1 MNIYLIYE
9 HEFIIQA
16 NPRFWP
22 LGRLS
27 NCHAFIMYLAVKVGI
42 INLIYMDSEK
52 TKTILVV
59 DDEPAIRLGLA
70 ATLKRQG
77 YSVITA
83 EDGNDGILK
92 ATQTLPDLILSDVM
106 MPNMN
111 GFELRRQLGT
121 VPSLAS
127 IPFIF
132 LTARTSSEDRVLGI
146 REGADDYVTKPF
158 VIDELLARVEAV
170 LRRVHTERE
179 HGRQLGKQ
187 DAEADMEKLRREI
200 LQNFRHEIR
209 TPLGNIMMS
218 LEMAI
223 NHKFETQEE
232 QNEFIRIA
240 LTSVDRMEALVSDII
255 LLSDLDQDQIN
266 TIRQS
271 IHPEHHIIVPAQKRL
286 QRYDHKGI
294 NFVQEIQA
302 AEPIFAP
309 RKEFTQVMVN
319 LADNAFKFSPQGG
332 KVSLRV
338 KSTGNGGARIE
349 WEDEGPGIPMNLHEK
364 VFERF
369 YQVSQGDNREHQ
381 GLGVGLTTA
390 RAIFASLGGDIK
402 VMDREKGCCILA
414 ILPPLKPEDIVYG

>member
-1 MNIYLIYE
+1 MW
-9 HEFIIQA
+9 FIIQA
-16 NPRFWP
+16 NPRFW
-22 LGRLS
+22 LSGQLS
-27 NCHAFIMYLAVKVGI
+27 NCHAFIMYLAPKVGI
-42 INLIYMDSEK
+42 ISLIYMDSEK
-52 TKTILVV
+52 PKTILVV

-121 VPSLAS
+121 VVSLAS

-132 LTARTSSEDRVLGI
+132 LTARSASEDRVLGM

-187 DAEADMEKLRREI
+187 DAEADIEKLRREI

-332 KVSLRV
+332 KVTLRV
-338 KSTGNGGARIE
+338 KSTGNGGAMIE
-349 WEDEGPGIPMNLHEK
+349 WEDEGPGIPINLHEK

-402 VMDREKGCCILA
+402 VLDREKGCCILA

>member
-1 MNIYLIYE
+1 
-9 HEFIIQA
+9 
-16 NPRFWP
+16 
-22 LGRLS
+22 
-27 NCHAFIMYLAVKVGI
+27 MYLALKVGI
-42 INLIYMDSEK
+42 ISLVYMDSEK
-52 TKTILVV
+52 QKTILVV

-92 ATQTLPDLILSDVM
+92 ATQTQPDLILSDVM

-121 VPSLAS
+121 VASLAS

-132 LTARTSSEDRVLGI
+132 LTARSASEDRVLGM

-266 TIRQS
+266 TIRQL

-286 QRYDHKGI
+286 QRYDHKEI
-294 NFVQEIQA
+294 NFVQEIQVA
-302 AEPIFAP
+302 DPIFAP

-332 KVSLRV
+332 KVTLRV
-338 KSTGNGGARIE
+338 KSIGNGGARIE
-349 WEDEGPGIPMNLHEK
+349 WEDEGPGIPMNLHER

-390 RAIFASLGGDIK
+390 RAIFASLGGDVK
-402 VMDREKGCCILA
+402 VLDREKGCCILA

>member
-1 MNIYLIYE
+1 
-9 HEFIIQA
+9 
-16 NPRFWP
+16 
-22 LGRLS
+22 
-27 NCHAFIMYLAVKVGI
+27 MYLAPKVGI
-42 INLIYMDSEK
+42 ISLIYMDSEK
-52 TKTILVV
+52 PKTILVV

-121 VPSLAS
+121 VVSLAS

-132 LTARTSSEDRVLGI
+132 LTARSASEDRVLGM

-187 DAEADMEKLRREI
+187 DAEADIEKLRREI

-332 KVSLRV
+332 KVTLRV
-338 KSTGNGGARIE
+338 KSTGNGGAMIE
-349 WEDEGPGIPMNLHEK
+349 WEDEGPGIPINLHEK

-402 VMDREKGCCILA
+402 VLDREKGCCILA

>member
-1 MNIYLIYE
+1 MW
-9 HEFIIQA
+9 FIIQA

-27 NCHAFIMYLAVKVGI
+27 NCHAFIMYLATKIGI

-52 TKTILVV
+52 PKTILVV

-121 VPSLAS
+121 VASLAS

-132 LTARTSSEDRVLGI
+132 LTARSASEDRVLGM

-187 DAEADMEKLRREI
+187 DAEADIEKLRREI

-332 KVSLRV
+332 KVTLRV
-338 KSTGNGGARIE
+338 KSTGNGGAMIE
-349 WEDEGPGIPMNLHEK
+349 WEDEGPGIPITLHDK

-402 VMDREKGCCILA
+402 VLDREKGCCILA

>member
-1 MNIYLIYE
+1 
-9 HEFIIQA
+9 
-16 NPRFWP
+16 
-22 LGRLS
+22 
-27 NCHAFIMYLAVKVGI
+27 
-42 INLIYMDSEK
+42 MDSEK
-52 TKTILVV
+52 PKTILVV

-121 VPSLAS
+121 VASLAS

-132 LTARTSSEDRVLGI
+132 LTARSASEDRVLGM

-187 DAEADMEKLRREI
+187 DAEADIEKLRREI

-332 KVSLRV
+332 KVTLRV
-338 KSTGNGGARIE
+338 KSTGNGGAMIE
-349 WEDEGPGIPMNLHEK
+349 WEDEGPGIPINLHEK

-402 VMDREKGCCILA
+402 VLDREKGCCILA

>member
-1 MNIYLIYE
+1 MW
-9 HEFIIQA
+9 FIIQA
-16 NPRFWP
+16 NPRFW
-22 LGRLS
+22 LSGQLS
-27 NCHAFIMYLAVKVGI
+27 NCHAFIMYLAPKVGI
-42 INLIYMDSEK
+42 ISLIYMDSEK
-52 TKTILVV
+52 PKTILVV

-121 VPSLAS
+121 VASLAS

-132 LTARTSSEDRVLGI
+132 LTARSASEDRVLGM

-187 DAEADMEKLRREI
+187 DAEADIEKLRREI

-332 KVSLRV
+332 KVTLRV
-338 KSTGNGGARIE
+338 KSTGNGGAMIE
-349 WEDEGPGIPMNLHEK
+349 WEDEGPGIPINLHEK

-402 VMDREKGCCILA
+402 VLDREKGCCILA

>member
-1 MNIYLIYE
+1 
-9 HEFIIQA
+9 
-16 NPRFWP
+16 
-22 LGRLS
+22 
-27 NCHAFIMYLAVKVGI
+27 MYLAAKVGI

-332 KVSLRV
+332 KVTLRL
-338 KSTGNGGARIE
+338 KSTGNGGAMIE

-369 YQVSQGDNREHQ
+369 YQISQGDNREHQ

>member
-1 MNIYLIYE
+1 
-9 HEFIIQA
+9 
-16 NPRFWP
+16 
-22 LGRLS
+22 
-27 NCHAFIMYLAVKVGI
+27 MYLAPKVGI
-42 INLIYMDSEK
+42 ISLIYMDSEK
-52 TKTILVV
+52 PKTILVV

-121 VPSLAS
+121 VASLAS

-132 LTARTSSEDRVLGI
+132 LTARSASEDRVLGM

-187 DAEADMEKLRREI
+187 DAEADIEKLRREI

-332 KVSLRV
+332 KVTLRV
-338 KSTGNGGARIE
+338 KSTGNGGAMIE
-349 WEDEGPGIPMNLHEK
+349 WEDEGPGIPINLHEK

-402 VMDREKGCCILA
+402 VLDREKGCCILA

>member
-1 MNIYLIYE
+1 MIYE
-9 HEFIIQA
+9 HLFIIQA
-16 NPRFWP
+16 NPAFWP
-22 LGRLS
+22 LGCLS
-27 NCHAFIMYLAVKVGI
+27 NCHAFIMYLPSKVGI
-42 INLIYMDSEK
+42 IVPIVMDSEK
-52 TKTILVV
+52 KKTILIV

-77 YSVITA
+77 YSIITA

-92 ATQTLPDLILSDVM
+92 ATQALPDLILSDVM

-132 LTARTSSEDRVLGI
+132 LTARTGSEDRIAGI

-158 VIDELLARVEAV
+158 VIDELIARVDAV

-179 HGRQLGKQ
+179 FGRQLGKQ
-187 DAEADMEKLRREI
+187 DAEAEIEKLRREI

-223 NHKFETQEE
+223 NHKFETQDE
-232 QNEFIRIA
+232 QNEFIHIA
-240 LTSVDRMEALVSDII
+240 LSSVDRMEALVSDII
-255 LLSDLDQDQIN
+255 LLSDVDQRQIN
-266 TIRQS
+266 SIRQS
-271 IHPEHHIIVPAQKRL
+271 IHPEHHIIVPVQKRL
-286 QRYDHKGI
+286 QRYDHKEIDFI
-294 NFVQEIQA
+294 NDIQVTD
-302 AEPIFAP
+302 PMFAP

-319 LADNAFKFSPQGG
+319 LADNAFKFSPHGG
-332 KVSLRV
+332 KVTLRV
-338 KSTGNGGARIE
+338 KSTGNGGAVIE
-349 WEDEGPGIPMNLHEK
+349 WEDEGPGIPLDLHEK

-369 YQVSQGDNREHQ
+369 YQISQGDNREHQ
-381 GLGVGLTTA
+381 GLGVGLTIA
-390 RAIFASLGGDIK
+390 REVFVSFGGIVK
-402 VMDREKGCCILA
+402 VLEGEKGCCIQA
-414 ILPPLKPEDIVYG
+414 SLPALRPEDVVYG

>member
-1 MNIYLIYE
+1 MR
-9 HEFIIQA
+9 FIIQA

-27 NCHAFIMYLAVKVGI
+27 NCHAFIMYLATKIGI

-52 TKTILVV
+52 PKTILVV

-121 VPSLAS
+121 VASLAS

-132 LTARTSSEDRVLGI
+132 LTARSASEDRVLGM

-187 DAEADMEKLRREI
+187 DAEADIEKLRREI

-255 LLSDLDQDQIN
+255 LLYDLDKNQIN

-286 QRYDHKGI
+286 QRYDHKEI
-294 NFVQEIQA
+294 NFVQEIEVV
-302 AEPIFAP
+302 EPIFAP

-319 LADNAFKFSPQGG
+319 LAYNAFKFSPQGG
-332 KVSLRV
+332 KVTLRV

-390 RAIFASLGGDIK
+390 RAIFASLGGDVK
-402 VMDREKGCCILA
+402 VLDREKGCCILV